1 MVNKSARLS
10 YGPTFQKT
18 TMANLCIH
26 KVNDV
31 TLTPETVGSVGLS
44 SSIILLGKVS
54 NFGWS
59 TPKGVLEDAIH
70 LLPKP
75 RFMVLLYNPEYKS
88 MVT

>member
-1 MVNKSARLS
+1 
-10 YGPTFQKT
+10 
-18 TMANLCIH
+18 MANLCIP

-31 TLTPETVGSVGLS
+31 ILTPKTVGSVGL

-59 TPKGVLEDAIH
+59 TPKRVLEDAIN
-70 LLPKP
+70 LLPQPK
-75 RFMVLLYNPEYKS
+75 FVVLLYNPEYKS